1 MGAQGSRLLKGLRPM
16 QTRESCCKTLPADLA
31 PHASSE
37 PWLAFPKAPAAEMR
51 RTFVAVKSHMKQ
63 GFAHNKPEHEQL
75 VETFQ
80 FVERK
85 GDASGGPTASAP
97 GAAGA
102 LGPPAPG
109 AAAVGTPAAPEE
121 DDVPF

>member
-1 MGAQGSRLLKGLRPM
+1 
-16 QTRESCCKTLPADLA
+16 
-31 PHASSE
+31 
-37 PWLAFPKAPAAEMR
+37 
-51 RTFVAVKSHMKQ
+51 MKQ

-85 GDASGGPTASAP
+85 GDASGVPTAAAP
-97 GAAGA
+97 GAGEPSAPA
-102 LGPPAPG
+102 APG

>member
-1 MGAQGSRLLKGLRPM
+1 M
-16 QTRESCCKTLPADLA
+16 
-31 PHASSE
+31 
-37 PWLAFPKAPAAEMR
+37 
-51 RTFVAVKSHMKQ
+51 
-63 GFAHNKPEHEQL
+63 

-85 GDASGGPTASAP
+85 GDASGAPTSAAP

-102 LGPPAPG
+102 LGSPAPG
-109 AAAVGTPAAPEE
+109 AAAVGAPAAPEE

>member
-1 MGAQGSRLLKGLRPM
+1 MGAQGSRLLKGLRPT
-16 QTRESCCKTLPADLA
+16 QTREYCCKTLPADLA
-31 PHASSE
+31 PRKLGA
-37 PWLAFPKAPAAEMR
+37 LAGVPKGTCRSNAKDFR
-51 RTFVAVKSHMKQ
+51 GRK
-63 GFAHNKPEHEQL
+63 KPTNQSTNSM

-85 GDASGGPTASAP
+85 GDASRAPTAAAP